1 MEYRGFGTHYS
12 STPTLQYSSINTKGE
27 IRMAIVKSDIPKL
40 LEAGLRA
47 VFFDAYEVAPSD
59 WERIATV
66 VPSEHDTEKYAWL
79 GSAPKMREFKD
90 ERIPAGLLPH
100 DYSIKNKTWEAS
112 IAVERAALEDD
123 QYGQIKLRT
132 QGLAEEA
139 KRHQD
144 ELVFSLLKDGFAN
157 LCYDGQYFFDT
168 DHAEGDSGTQSNKGT
183 SALSASSLQAAFTA
197 IMKFKDDKGKPMGIV
212 PDTLVVPPDLKWTA
226 TELLESVYAPEVV
239 SGKTD
244 TRRNV
249 LSGVVEL
256 IVSPY
261 LTDTNDWFL
270 LSTRRIVK
278 PVIFQSRVPIE
289 FAALEGE
296 SEAGFMRDQFVY
308 GVRARYNVGYGLW
321 QLAYGSQVA

>member
-1 MEYRGFGTHYS
+1 
-12 STPTLQYSSINTKGE
+12 
-27 IRMAIVKSDIPKL
+27 MALVKSDIPKL
-40 LEAGLRA
+40 LEAGLRT
-47 VFFDAYEVAPSD
+47 VFFEAYEAAPGD
-59 WERIATV
+59 WGRISTV

-79 GSAPKMREFKD
+79 GSVPKVREFKD
-90 ERIPAGLLPH
+90 ERVPAGLLAH

-112 IAVERAALEDD
+112 IAVDRAAFEDD
-123 QYGQIKLRT
+123 EYGQIKIRV
-132 QGLAEEA
+132 QELAQEV

-144 ELVFSLLKDGFAN
+144 ELVFGMVKDGFAA
-157 LCYDGQYFFDT
+157 LCYDGQYFFNT

-183 SALSASSLQAAFTA
+183 SALSASALQSAFTVM
-197 IMKFKDDKGKPMGIV
+197 MKFKDDKGKPMGIV

>member
-1 MEYRGFGTHYS
+1 
-12 STPTLQYSSINTKGE
+12 
-27 IRMAIVKSDIPKL
+27 MAIVKSDIPRL
-40 LEAGLRA
+40 LEAGLRT
-47 VFFDAYEVAPSD
+47 VFFEAYEAAPSD
-59 WERIATV
+59 WQRIATV

-79 GSAPKMREFKD
+79 GSTPRVREFKD
-90 ERIPAGLLPH
+90 ERVPAGLLEH
-100 DYSIKNKTWEAS
+100 DFSIRNKTWEAS
-112 IAVERAALEDD
+112 IGVDRSALEDD
-123 QYGQIKLRT
+123 EYGQIKLRV
-132 QGLAEEA
+132 QELAQEV

-144 ELVFSLLKDGFAN
+144 ELVFSLLKDGFTS
-157 LCYDGQYFFDT
+157 LCHDGQYFFDT
-168 DHAEGDSGTQSNKGT
+168 DHAEGDSGTQGNKGT
-183 SALSASSLQAAFTA
+183 AALSATALQTAFTSM
-197 IMKFKDDKGKPMGIV
+197 MKIKDDKGKPMAIV

-256 IVSPY
+256 IVNPY

-278 PVIFQSRVPIE
+278 PMIFQSRIPVE
-289 FAALEGE
+289 FAALEAN
-296 SEAGFMRDQFVY
+296 SEGGFMRDQYVY
-308 GVRARYNVGYGLW
+308 GARARYNVGYGLW